1 MWYRRPCAHS
11 YSFSKSPS
19 PLEVLEA
26 MTDRLAH
33 RGPDSN
39 GKWHDADRNI
49 YFGHRR
55 LSIIDL
61 STNAIQP
68 MHPAAA
74 GTQSVFNEIYNYKSL
89 RNELSITDDA
99 NRSLKS
105 DTAVLLSAIETWG
118 KKKLFKKV
126 IGMFAFA
133 LWDNKTKKLTLAR
146 DRLGQKPLY
155 YGFSQSFFYFHP
167 S

>member
-1 MWYRRPCAHS
+1 MCGIAGLVPIPTR
-11 YSFSKSPS
+11 FQKSPS

-26 MTDRLAH
+26 MTDQLAH

-68 MHPAAA
+68 MHS
-74 GTQSVFNEIYNYKSL
+74 GSGRYTICFNGEIYNYKSL

-105 DTAVLLSAIETWG
+105 DTAVLLSAIEAWG
-118 KKKLFKKV
+118 VKE
-126 IGMFAFA
+126 
-133 LWDNKTKKLTLAR
+133 TL
-146 DRLGQKPLY
+146 QKRA
-155 YGFSQSFFYFHP
+155 GIIN
-167 S
+167 

>member
-1 MWYRRPCAHS
+1 MARYWP
-11 YSFSKSPS
+11 
-19 PLEVLEA
+19 
-26 MTDRLAH
+26 
-33 RGPDSN
+33 
-39 GKWHDADRNI
+39 NI

-68 MHPAAA
+68 MHS
-74 GTQSVFNEIYNYKSL
+74 GNNGCTICFNGEIYNYKSL

-118 KKKLFKKV
+118 VKTLQKSN
-126 IGMFAFA
+126 GMF
-133 LWDNKTKKLTLAR
+133 LLHSGITR
-146 DRLGQKPLY
+146 QKN
-155 YGFSQSFFYFHP
+155 
-167 S
+167 

>member
-1 MWYRRPCAHS
+1 MNIHLDEPLGKSEKIRLRKHIIQKFSLEKNGHINTSS
-11 YSFSKSPS
+11 YLRGLVLMCGIAGLVPIPTRFQKSPS

-68 MHPAAA
+68 MHS
-74 GTQSVFNEIYNYKSL
+74 GERQVHN
-89 RNELSITDDA
+89 
-99 NRSLKS
+99 
-105 DTAVLLSAIETWG
+105 
-118 KKKLFKKV
+118 LF
-126 IGMFAFA
+126 
-133 LWDNKTKKLTLAR
+133 
-146 DRLGQKPLY
+146 
-155 YGFSQSFFYFHP
+155 
-167 S
+167 